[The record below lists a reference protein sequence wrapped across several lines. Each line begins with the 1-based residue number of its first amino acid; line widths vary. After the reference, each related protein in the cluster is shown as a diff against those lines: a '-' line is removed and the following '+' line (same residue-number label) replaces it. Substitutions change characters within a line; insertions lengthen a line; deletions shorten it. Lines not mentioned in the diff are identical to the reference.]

1 MLYEYIRNNY
11 KGAEPIFFSDVHLND
26 VSKPALSQMFKSLC
40 EEEKLIKY
48 ETGIYFMPK
57 ESKLKGNVGPNADI
71 VARYKYVGR
80 RGTSFGYYSGNALAN
95 RMGISTQVPRKVE
108 ITSNNMAARVRE
120 IEIGNRI
127 FVIRHPVVSVTN
139 ENAGVLQ
146 LLELLK
152 NLEIYMDI
160 SYPEAQERIAEYI
173 MRNGITRDDIDRY
186 IRSFPVNV
194 FRNYYEVRLDEVFA

>member
-1 MLYEYIRNNY
+1 MLYEYIKSNY
-11 KGAEPIFFSDVHLND
+11 KEAEPIFFSDVHLND

-40 EEEKLIKY
+40 EEGRLIKY

-57 ESKLKGNVGPNADI
+57 ASKLKSNVGPNADI
-71 VARYKYVGR
+71 VVRYKFVGR
-80 RGTSFGYYSGNALAN
+80 RGALFGYYSGNALAN

-108 ITSNNMAARVRE
+108 ITSNRMAARVRE
-120 IEIGNRI
+120 IEIGKRI

-152 NLEIYMDI
+152 NLEIYMDV

-173 MRNGITRDDIDRY
+173 IRNGITRDDIDRY